1 MTDERRATGQ
11 LAEDLCALRL
21 ENLGWRL
28 IERNW
33 RVRSGELDLIALD
46 GNTLVFV
53 EVKALHSNL
62 DRGPVLPVLAV
73 GEKKQRRLRR
83 LGETWIARRGHR
95 AGFEQVRF
103 DVVGVRY
110 SQEGEILD
118 YEHIR
123 NAF

>member
-1 MTDERRATGQ
+1 MTDGRRATGQ

-21 ENLGWRL
+21 ENLGWQL

-46 GNTLVFV
+46 GDTLVFV

-83 LGETWIARRGHR
+83 LGEAWIAWRGHR
-95 AGFEQVRF
+95 ALFEEVRF

-118 YEHIR
+118 YQHIQ

>member
-1 MTDERRATGQ
+1 MTDGRRATGQ

-21 ENLGWRL
+21 ENLGWQL

-83 LGETWIARRGHR
+83 LGEAWIAWRGHR
-95 AGFEQVRF
+95 ALFEEVRF

-118 YEHIR
+118 YQHIQ

>member
-1 MTDERRATGQ
+1 MTDTRRATGQ

-21 ENLGWRL
+21 RNLGWRV

-33 RVRSGELDLIALD
+33 RVRSGELDLVALD
-46 GNTLVFV
+46 RETLVFI

-83 LGETWIARRGHR
+83 LGEAWIAWRGER
-95 AGFEQVRF
+95 AEFEDVRF

-110 SQEGEILD
+110 SNEGEVLD
-118 YEHIR
+118 YQHIR
-123 NAF
+123 DAF